1 MAEASTT
8 ETAEAESELSNEER
22 SLLDLINPVTL
33 PTRHKLGLV
42 GLLVLGLLPVAQGY
56 GIDVGFFAFTVDSL
70 LLDMLTG
77 AMFFAVFAM
86 TWDFVS
92 GYTGEI
98 SFGHAIF
105 FGGGAYSSAI
115 LHTQL
120 GLSLFVTIPLGMLV
134 AGLIGLLIGV
144 PSLRLQG
151 PYFSLV
157 TLVAPIIVLRLF
169 VFWPEITGGATGLLG
184 AGTLTTDTVEIYV
197 IGFGVFVMALAVF
210 LLFTR
215 SDAGIV
221 LTAIREDEL
230 AVEAAGLNPAKFK
243 IFAFVLS
250 GLVGGLAGAIY
261 VHTFLTGIANPSQ
274 LIALVISIEI
284 IVASI
289 LGGMGT
295 IVGAAIGGLFFHI
308 LRDTLRGVETTVP
321 VVGVPVADI
330 YFLLFAIVT
339 LVFLFFL
346 PEGILPRML
355 RAGSQI
361 EDRIRGQFGGE
372 PTADGGQPRA
382 AERRRDARGRG
393 KPPLRTVVENWTE
406 ELRELFDDDRGDR
419 P

>member
-1 MAEASTT
+1 
-8 ETAEAESELSNEER
+8 
-22 SLLDLINPVTL
+22 VTL
-33 PTRHKLGLV
+33 PLRHT
-42 GLLVLGLLPVAQGY
+42 LGLLGLIILGVLPLATGY
-56 GIDVGFFAFTVDSL
+56 GVNLGVFAITVDSL

-86 TWDFVS
+86 SWDFVS

-105 FGGGAYSSAI
+105 FGGGAYASAI

-120 GLSLFVTIPLGMLV
+120 GLSLLVTIPAGTLV

-157 TLVAPIIVLRLF
+157 TLVAPIITLRLF
-169 VFWPEITGGATGLLG
+169 VFQPEITGGATGLLG
-184 AGTLTTDTVEIYV
+184 AGTLTVDGTEIYLLA
-197 IGFGVFVMALAVF
+197 FGVFVLALAVF

-221 LTAIREDEL
+221 LTAIRADEL

-250 GLVGGLAGAIY
+250 GLVGGLAGALY
-261 VHTFLTGIANPSQ
+261 VHTFLTGIANPDQ
-274 LIALVISIEI
+274 LLALVISIEI

-308 LRDTLRGVETTVP
+308 LRDTLRGVEVTVP
-321 VVGVPVADI
+321 VLNAPVSDI

-339 LVFLFFL
+339 LIFLFFL
-346 PEGILPRML
+346 PEGILPRAIQ
-355 RAGSQI
+355 AGRRVQARVR
-361 EDRIRGQFGGE
+361 DQVGGD
-372 PTADGGQPRA
+372 TAADGGRAPA
-382 AERRRDARGRG
+382 AERHARQSGSRP
-393 KPPLRTVVENWTE
+393 KPPLRSAIEKWTD
-406 ELRELFDDDRGDR
+406 ELREIVDDDDRGDGR
-419 P
+419 

>member
-1 MAEASTT
+1 MAETSTT
-8 ETAEAESELSNEER
+8 ETAEADLPDEER
-22 SLLDLINPVTL
+22 TLLDMINPVTL
-33 PTRHKLGLV
+33 PLRHKLGLL
-42 GLLVLGLLPVAQGY
+42 GLIILGLLPFGSGY
-56 GIDVGFFAFTVDSL
+56 GFNLGFFAVTVDSL

-105 FGGGAYSSAI
+105 FGGGAYASAI

-120 GLSLFVTIPLGMLV
+120 GLSLLVTIPAGTII

-157 TLVAPIIVLRLF
+157 TLVAPIITLRLF
-169 VFWPEITGGATGLLG
+169 VFQPQITGGATGLLG
-184 AGTLTTDTVEIYV
+184 AGTLTVDAMEVYFLA
-197 IGFGVFVMALAVF
+197 FGVFVLALAVF

-261 VHTFLTGIANPSQ
+261 VHTFLTGIANPDQ
-274 LIALVISIEI
+274 LLALVISIEI

-295 IVGAAIGGLFFHI
+295 IVGAAVGGLFFHI
-308 LRDTLRGVETTVP
+308 LRDTLRGVEVTVP
-321 VVGVPVADI
+321 VLNAPVSDI

-339 LVFLFFL
+339 LLFLFFL
-346 PEGILPRML
+346 PEGILPRAIQ
-355 RAGSQI
+355 AGRRV
-361 EDRIRGQFGGE
+361 DARIRDQFGGD
-372 PTADGGQPRA
+372 TAADGGQAPA
-382 AERRRDARGRG
+382 AERRARSAEAEP
-393 KPPLRTVVENWTE
+393 KPPLRSAVEKWTD
-406 ELRELFDDDRGDR
+406 ELREIIDDDRGDER
-419 P
+419 

>member
-1 MAEASTT
+1 MAETSTT
-8 ETAEAESELSNEER
+8 ETAEADLPDEER
-22 SLLDLINPVTL
+22 TLLDMINPVTL
-33 PTRHKLGLV
+33 PLRHKLGLL
-42 GLLVLGLLPVAQGY
+42 GLIILGLLPFGSGY
-56 GIDVGFFAFTVDSL
+56 GFNLGFFAVTVDSL

-105 FGGGAYSSAI
+105 FGGGAYASAI

-120 GLSLFVTIPLGMLV
+120 GLSLLVTIPAGTII

-157 TLVAPIIVLRLF
+157 TLVAPIITLRLF
-169 VFWPEITGGATGLLG
+169 VFQPQITGGATGLLG
-184 AGTLTTDTVEIYV
+184 AGTLTVDAMEVYFLA
-197 IGFGVFVMALAVF
+197 FGVFVLALAVF

-261 VHTFLTGIANPSQ
+261 VHTFLTGIANPDQ
-274 LIALVISIEI
+274 LLALVISIEI

-295 IVGAAIGGLFFHI
+295 IVGAAVGGLFFHI
-308 LRDTLRGVETTVP
+308 LRDPLRGVEVTVP
-321 VVGVPVADI
+321 VLNAPVSDI

-339 LVFLFFL
+339 LLFLFFL
-346 PEGILPRML
+346 PEGILPRAIQ
-355 RAGSQI
+355 AGRRV
-361 EDRIRGQFGGE
+361 DARIRDQFGGD
-372 PTADGGQPRA
+372 TAADGGQAPA
-382 AERRRDARGRG
+382 AERRARSAEAEP
-393 KPPLRTVVENWTE
+393 KPPLRSAVEKWTD
-406 ELRELFDDDRGDR
+406 ELREIIDDDRGDER
-419 P
+419 